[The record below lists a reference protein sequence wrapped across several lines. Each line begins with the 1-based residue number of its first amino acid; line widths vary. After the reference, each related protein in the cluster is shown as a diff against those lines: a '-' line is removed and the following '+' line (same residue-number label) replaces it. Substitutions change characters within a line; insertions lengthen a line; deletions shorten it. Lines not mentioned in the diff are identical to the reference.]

1 MKKTL
6 QITMFLAIASL
17 FLPIKVLAQWNQP
30 QWVVDKYEP
39 HIYNFV
45 YNTAWESLAY
55 RLLRPINFDA
65 SQKYPVVI
73 TLHGYTG
80 FNKVTASDYNI
91 NSLRYINQEFAK
103 DSIRLVHPTYVVCLQ
118 GIKNADGTV
127 DMWNRKYLDG
137 VKQII
142 ADLPN
147 VDTDK
152 IYVMG
157 QSAGG
162 FGTNKFISYDP
173 SYFAAAIS
181 VSAQGGKDL
190 DLVDRDK
197 LINFNLWT
205 MHGDAD
211 TTMKYAFD
219 VELFDYMQSKNA
231 KMKFTTFLGVGHSTE
246 YHLVNSYEASGKA
259 KVIIPDTDTGIITV
273 KNIDYTTQFAGPDS
287 DPESNTLDWLFS
299 KSLTGGLG
307 VNGMNK
313 DRLELNV
320 YPNPTHS
327 FVSWNDSTNIDEV
340 VVIDVNGKTVLLIAN
355 PTTNSID
362 LGSLKSGIYFLKIRE
377 NNSVITKKIQ
387 KE

>member
-1 MKKTL
+1 MIKAKFSFEL
-6 QITMFLAIASL
+6 VVIILL
-17 FLPIKVLAQWNQP
+17 VLLPAKILAQWNQP

-39 HIYNFV
+39 MKVQFKTV
-45 YNTAWESLAY
+45 PDALSY

-65 SQKYPVVI
+65 SKKYPVVI

-80 FNKVTASDYNI
+80 FNEITAPDYNI
-91 NSLRYINQEFAK
+91 NNLRYINQEFAK
-103 DSIRLVHPTYVVCLQ
+103 DSIRLAHPTYVVCLQ
-118 GIKNADGTV
+118 GIKSSTGTV
-127 DMWNRKYLDG
+127 DMWDNGYL
-137 VKQII
+137 KATKEII
-142 ADLPN
+142 AALPN
-147 VDTDK
+147 VDMDK

-162 FGTNKFISYDP
+162 FGTNKFISLDP
-173 SYFAAAIS
+173 AYFAAAIV
-181 VSAQGGKDL
+181 VSTEGANDL
-190 DLVDRDK
+190 AVADRDK
-197 LINFNLWT
+197 LVNFNLWT
-205 MHGDAD
+205 IHGDAD

-246 YHLVNSYEASGKA
+246 YHLVNSYETSGKA

-287 DPESNTLDWLFS
+287 DPEANTLDWLFS

-313 DRLELNV
+313 DRLELNI

-327 FVSWNDSTNIDEV
+327 FVSWNDSPNIDEV
-340 VVIDVNGKTVLLIAN
+340 VIIDVNGKTVLKIAN

-362 LGSLKSGIYFLKIRE
+362 LSSLKSGIYFLKIRG